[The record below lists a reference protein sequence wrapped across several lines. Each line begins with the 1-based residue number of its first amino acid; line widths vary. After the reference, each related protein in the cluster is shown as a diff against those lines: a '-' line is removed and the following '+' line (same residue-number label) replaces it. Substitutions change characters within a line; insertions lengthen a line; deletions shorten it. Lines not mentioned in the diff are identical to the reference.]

1 MYDQILALAPH
12 VRAEAHGRLTFLLT
26 EDAPIML
33 TGEVF
38 GRLLAR
44 VDGQRS
50 VGALIED
57 LDDVAP
63 AVVLYAIGRLRSAGH
78 LVSAETQIAADPRII
93 ERALSRLAAQVPQV
107 TLHGADDL
115 ADPALAA
122 DWAKARAAARPW
134 LPVVLAGRRPLFGPL
149 FSKGGEGPCPTCLRH
164 ALMHNRP
171 VERFLAHHR
180 GAPVAPGPR
189 PIDPPMVESAAA
201 AFAVALRAALS
212 DAAHPLR
219 GAVGRFDN
227 GEITWHPVRRRPQC
241 AGCGD
246 PALVARRADAPVR
259 LVPRPVADSADGGHR
274 ICTPEQTLER
284 LLPLVDPLTGVLA
297 RLEPVAERHHALRR
311 VYSAA
316 WRICPLD
323 REPTFDDFDRPALG
337 KGRTD
342 VQARVGALCEA
353 LERYS
358 TMWQGDERTRRAR
371 FADLVGRPR
380 DPQDGAIHPDALQL
394 YSRRQYA
401 ERERLNAQVDD
412 VRKQVPPP
420 FDDQQAID
428 WSPAY
433 RLGDGARRWVPT
445 ALCYPFRPIDPAER
459 GLVFNPNGHAAGNC
473 LEEAVL
479 QGLLERVE
487 RDAVS
492 LWWYARCRRRAIDLD
507 ALGDPWFGE
516 VRAHYAALGFRIWVL
531 DLTTDLGIPATTA
544 IARREEDGALQH
556 AIGFGCHL
564 DGRRATQRALT
575 ELNQLFDPV
584 RLPDPWDHAALPET
598 DYLEP
603 HGPPVT
609 PGELDDLASGDLTAD
624 VKTCVARLAR
634 AGVETLVIDQT
645 RPDIPLSVAKVI
657 TPGLCHFWPRF
668 GPERLYRVPVEQGW
682 RAPFGEADLN
692 PVHLFL

>member
-1 MYDQILALAPH
+1 MYDQIFAIAPT
-12 VRAEAHGRLTFLLT
+12 VRVEPHGRLVFLLT
-26 EDAPIML
+26 EDAPVML

-38 GRLLAR
+38 ARVLAR
-44 VDGQRS
+44 IDGQRP
-50 VGALIED
+50 VGAIVED
-57 LDDVAP
+57 LQGVAP
-63 AVVLYAIGRLRSAGH
+63 AVVLYAIGRLRAAGH
-78 LVSAETQIAADPRII
+78 IALAEAVSAPDPAIV
-93 ERALSRLAAQVPQV
+93 ERALERLAAAAPAV
-107 TLHGADDL
+107 TLHGAADL
-115 ADPALAA
+115 ADPALLDTREKTRGAG
-122 DWAKARAAARPW
+122 RPW
-134 LPVVLAGRRPLFGPL
+134 LPMVLAGRRPVFGPL
-149 FSKGGEGPCPTCLRH
+149 FSTGGTGPCPACLRH

-171 VERFLAHHR
+171 VERFLAYHR
-180 GAPVAPGPR
+180 GEPVAPGPR
-189 PIDPPMVESAAA
+189 PIDPPTVDAAAKAFSAA
-201 AFAVALRAALS
+201 LDAALK
-212 DAAHPLR
+212 DPTHPLW
-219 GAVGRFDN
+219 GAVGRFDG

-241 AGCGD
+241 PGCGD
-246 PALVARRADAPVR
+246 PARIARRAERAIR
-259 LVPRPVADSADGGHR
+259 LMPRPVAATADGGHR
-274 ICTPEQTLER
+274 ICTPEETLAR

-342 VQARVGALCEA
+342 AQARVGALCEA

-358 TMWQGDERTRRAR
+358 TMWQGDEPAMRAR
-371 FADLVGRPR
+371 FADL
-380 DPQDGAIHPDALQL
+380 DGAIHPDALQL

-420 FDDQQAID
+420 FDDRAAID
-428 WSPAY
+428 WSPAWS
-433 RLGDGARRWVPT
+433 LNDGGRRWVPT
-445 ALCYPFRPIDPAER
+445 ALCYPFRPVDPAEA

-492 LWWYARCRRRAIDLD
+492 LWWYARCRRRAVDLD
-507 ALGDPWFGE
+507 ALGDPWFAA
-516 VRAHYAALGFRIWVL
+516 VRAHYAALGFRVWVL
-531 DLTTDLGIPATTA
+531 DLTTDLGIPAATA
-544 IARREEDGALQH
+544 IARRVRAGAVQH

-564 DGRRATQRALT
+564 DGRRAAQRALT

-603 HGPPVT
+603 ADGPPIT
-609 PGELDDLASGDLTAD
+609 PAELDDLASGDLAAD
-624 VKTCVARLAR
+624 VKTCVARLA
-634 AGVETLVIDQT
+634 AVGVDTLVIDQT

-668 GPERLYRVPVEQGW
+668 APERLYRVPVEQGW
-682 RAPFGEADLN
+682 RAPFAEADLN